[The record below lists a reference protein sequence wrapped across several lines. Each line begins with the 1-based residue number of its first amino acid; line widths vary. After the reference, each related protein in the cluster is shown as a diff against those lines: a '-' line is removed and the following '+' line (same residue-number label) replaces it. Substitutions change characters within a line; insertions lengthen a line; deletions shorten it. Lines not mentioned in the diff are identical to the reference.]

1 MKRIIIVH
9 GWSGAPTDCWIPW
22 LKNGLEQKGL
32 EVIIPTMPN
41 TDTPELKAWVQ
52 HLKETVGEVDGNTYF
67 VGHSI
72 GCQAIMHFIEGQ
84 DKQAGG
90 AVFVAPFFRL
100 LHLATIEEKIIANPW
115 FEAVLDYKKIK
126 RNLPKLICIF
136 SDDDPDVDI
145 GNKEL
150 FEERLGAKTLVEHNK
165 GHFSDDAGV
174 KELPSALSELFEI
187 INN

>member
-1 MKRIIIVH
+1 MKRIFIIH

-22 LKNGLEQKGL
+22 LKNELEQKGF
-32 EVIIPTMPN
+32 EVITPTMPN
-41 TDTPELKAWVQ
+41 ADTPELKAWVE
-52 HLKETVGEVDGNTYF
+52 HLREVVVEIDENTYF

-72 GCQAIMHFIEGQ
+72 GCQAIMHFVEGQ
-84 DKQAGG
+84 DRRAGG

-100 LHLATIEEKIIANPW
+100 LHLTTIEEKVIAHPW
-115 FEAVLDYKKIK
+115 FETVLDYEKIK
-126 RNLPKLICIF
+126 RNLPKLTCLF
-136 SDDDPDVDI
+136 SDDDPDVDM

-150 FEERLGAKTLVEHNK
+150 FEERLKAKTIVEHNK

-174 KELPSALSELFEI
+174 RELPSALNELLEI

>member
-22 LKNGLEQKGL
+22 LKNELKQKGF
-32 EVIIPTMPN
+32 EVITPTMPN
-41 TDTPELKAWVQ
+41 ADTPELKSWVQ
-52 HLKETVGEVDGNTYF
+52 HLGEIVGEVDENTYF

-72 GCQAIMHFIEGQ
+72 GCQAIMHFVEGQ
-84 DKQAGG
+84 NKPAGG

-100 LHLATIEEKIIANPW
+100 LNLETEEEKVIANPW
-115 FEAVLDYKKIK
+115 FEAVLDYEKIK
-126 RNLPKLICIF
+126 RNLPNLTCIF

-150 FEERLGAKTLVEHNK
+150 FEERLGAKTIVEHNK

-174 KELPSALSELFEI
+174 KELPPALNALIEI
-187 INN
+187 IDN